1 MKTNEIRRKFI
12 KFFESKQHTYVPS
25 ASTIPI
31 GDQTILFTIAGMTQF
46 KSCLTGEEIRPYK
59 RATNAQKCIRVGDL
73 DDVGKDGRHCTMF
86 EMLGSWSFGD
96 YYKKDA
102 IHWAYEFSKN
112 ELKLDMSRFWATV
125 HHTDD
130 EAFKIWRSIGVPENR
145 IVRLGDKDNF
155 WAMGPTGPCG
165 PCSELYLDQGEH
177 VGQCYEKGLTCSGPG
192 CDCDRY
198 LEFWNLVFMQY
209 NRQED
214 GTLIDLPMK
223 SVDTGSGLERVAAL
237 VQGKNS
243 NFDIDL
249 FTHIKEKIIEVSNKV
264 SQITLMENQLAYKN
278 LSFETLSPQQK
289 VNCNVIADHIRMLTF
304 TLGDGA
310 QFSNE
315 GRGYVLRRVLRRAVL
330 HVKKLCPSWPK
341 NISFLKY
348 IVEIVVS
355 EMGEF
360 YPEIVQN
367 KVRIEEAINIEEL
380 RFNSTLDSGL
390 TKFHTFIEEAKT
402 KNKKTLSGENVFILH
417 DSFGFPSDLTQILCE
432 EIGFKADLESFHK
445 YMQEQKERSR
455 AEAKFYKFDQDDSPW
470 FEFQPANPVKDKN
483 FAGYDIEFKNN
494 YKDDCDVVEQ
504 DIPFSNIKKIRQL
517 KNKMFELVIENTPF
531 YPEGGGQVSD
541 SGWFTTLNKGAKNEF
556 EVVDVRKTVTNI
568 IHVIKHTEYS
578 NEEANRLSK
587 QEIANLFGEK
597 SKVTAIINF
606 TLRQA
611 IMRNHT
617 ATHLAHKALQ
627 IVLGEKVRQ
636 AGSLVNSNALRFDFS
651 HNKAM
656 TTQEIE
662 KVESIVNHVIL
673 KNVRVNVHKSVPLAK
688 AKEMGAMAMFDE
700 KYDDHVRMLEVPGFS
715 LELCGGTHVP
725 ATGAIG
731 LFKIISEGSV
741 TSGVRRIEA
750 VTGTGTFDY
759 LKKLKDNLTN
769 AAESAKCSE
778 NELPHKIQSMRDHN
792 KELERHIA
800 LLQSRLVNTQISGF
814 FANAID
820 LENNIKLISTTI
832 DKADTKEMEL
842 LCDRLKEKK
851 DTIAILSSSTDGRA
865 HIMVSINQN
874 LLKQFKKL
882 SAGNIV
888 KLLSEL
894 VDGKGGGRPDFARGG
909 GASPEKLPGAL
920 KKVEEIIKSMI

>member
-31 GDQTILFTIAGMTQF
+31 GDQTILFTIAGMAQF

-59 RATNAQKCIRVGDL
+59 RATNSQKCIRIGDL

-125 HHTDD
+125 HQTDD
-130 EAFKIWRSIGVPENR
+130 EAFEIWRSIGVPENR
-145 IVRLGDKDNF
+145 IVRLGNKDNF

-209 NRQED
+209 NRLED
-214 GTLIDLPMK
+214 GTLLDLPMK

-249 FTHIKEKIIEVSNKV
+249 FESIKK
-264 SQITLMENQLAYKN
+264 QILNTARIK
-278 LSFETLSPQQK
+278 LSLNDLTQHQK
-289 VNCNVIADHIRMLTF
+289 ESCNVIADHIRLLTF

-310 QFSNE
+310 NFSNE
-315 GRGYVLRRVLRRAVL
+315 GRGYVLRRVLRRAVR
-330 HVKKLCPSWPK
+330 HIHKLSPNWPK
-341 NISFLKY
+341 DKSFLAN
-348 IVEIVVS
+348 IVKTVVD

-360 YPEIVQN
+360 YPEIIQN
-367 KVRIEEAINIEEL
+367 RIRIEESIRNEEL
-380 RFNSTLDSGL
+380 RFNSTLESGL
-390 TKFHTFIEEAKT
+390 TKFNNFIEEIKS
-402 KNKKTLSGENVFILH
+402 KNKKILTGESVFILH
-417 DSFGFPSDLTQILCE
+417 DSFGFPSDLTKILCE
-432 EIGFKADLESFHK
+432 EIGFKADLDNFNKH
-445 YMQEQKERSR
+445 MQEQKERSR
-455 AEAKFYKFDQDDSPW
+455 AEAKFYKFDQDDSKW
-470 FEFQPANPVKDKN
+470 IEFHPANPIKDKN
-483 FAGYDIEFKNN
+483 FTGYNLEFQNCHKDNHEVIE
-494 YKDDCDVVEQ
+494 CP
-504 DIPFSNIKKIRQL
+504 IPFTNIKKIRQL

-541 SGWFTTLNKGAKNEF
+541 SGWFVTLNNGAKNEF
-556 EVVDVRKTVTNI
+556 EIVDVRKTVTNI
-568 IHVIKHTEYS
+568 IHVIKHIEYS
-578 NEEANRLSK
+578 SEESNHLNQ
-587 QEIANLFGEK
+587 QEIIKLFGEK
-597 SKVTAIINF
+597 SKVTAIIDF
-606 TLRQA
+606 TQRQA
-611 IMRNHT
+611 TMRNHT
-617 ATHLAHKALQ
+617 ATHLTHKALQ
-627 IVLGEKVRQ
+627 IVLGENVRQ
-636 AGSLVNSNALRFDFS
+636 AGSLVNPNNLRFDFS
-651 HNKAM
+651 HSKAM
-656 TTQEIE
+656 TTEEIE
-662 KVESIVNHVIL
+662 KVESIVNHQIL
-673 KNVRVNVHKSVPLAK
+673 KNVRIVTHESISLTK

-700 KYDDHVRMLEVPGFS
+700 KYEDYVRMLEVPGYS

-725 ATGAIG
+725 ATGCIG
-731 LFKIISEGSV
+731 LFKITAEGSV

-750 VTGTGTFDY
+750 VTGMNAFDY
-759 LKKLKDNLTN
+759 LKKLKDHIGNS
-769 AAESAKCSE
+769 AETAKCSE
-778 NELPHKIQSMRDHN
+778 AELPHKIQIMRDYS
-792 KELERHIA
+792 KELERRIS
-800 LLQSRLVNTQISGF
+800 LLQSRLVNTQISSLLSN
-814 FANAID
+814 AND
-820 LENNIKLISTTI
+820 LGNNIKLISATLDTS
-832 DKADTKEMEL
+832 DTKEMEL
-842 LCDRLKEKK
+842 LCDRLKEKNGV
-851 DTIAILSSSTDGRA
+851 IAVISSSTDGRA

-888 KLLSEL
+888 KQLSEL

-909 GASPEKLPGAL
+909 GASPEKLPVAL
-920 KKVEEIIKSMI
+920 KKVEEIIKTIL

>member
-12 KFFESKQHTYVPS
+12 KFFESKKHTFVPS

-46 KSCLTGEEIRPYK
+46 KSCLTGEEVRPYK
-59 RATNAQKCIRVGDL
+59 RATNVQKCIRVGDL

-102 IHWAYEFSKN
+102 IQWAYEFSKN

-125 HHTDD
+125 HHSDD
-130 EAFKIWRSIGVPENR
+130 EAFEIWRSIGVPENR

-177 VGQCYEKGLTCSGPG
+177 VGHCSEKGLTCSGPG

-214 GTLIDLPMK
+214 GSLVDLPMK

-237 VQGKNS
+237 IQGKAS
-243 NFDIDL
+243 NFEIDL
-249 FTHIKEKIIEVSNKV
+249 FTKIKEKILVICNEVNEKNFNDNPLQSKKL
-264 SQITLMENQLAYKN
+264 SLEN
-278 LSFETLSPQQK
+278 LSPQQK
-289 VNCNVIADHIRMLTF
+289 ISCNVIADHIRMLTF

-310 QFSNE
+310 NFSNE

-330 HVKKLCPSWPK
+330 HVKKLSPNWPK
-341 NISFLKY
+341 NMSFLGH
-348 IVEIVVS
+348 IVKTVVE

-367 KVRIEEAINIEEL
+367 KARIEESIRNEEL
-380 RFNSTLDSGL
+380 RFNSTLESGL
-390 TKFHTFIEEAKT
+390 AKFHSFIEEAKS

-432 EIGFKADLESFHK
+432 EIGFQADLTNFKKH
-445 YMQEQKERSR
+445 MQEQKERSR
-455 AEAKFYKFDQDDSPW
+455 AEAKFYKFDQDDAPW
-470 FEFQPANPVKDKN
+470 IEFHPANPTKDKN
-483 FAGYDIEFKNN
+483 FAGYHLEFRNGQKEHHDIIE
-494 YKDDCDVVEQ
+494 CP
-504 DIPFSNIKKIRQL
+504 IPFSHIKKIRQL
-517 KNKMFELVIENTPF
+517 KNKMFELVIEDTPF

-541 SGWFTTLNKGAKNEF
+541 SGWFVTLNNGAKNEF
-556 EVVDVRKTVTNI
+556 EIVDVRKTVTSI
-568 IHVIKHTEYS
+568 VHLMKHIEYS
-578 NEEANRLSK
+578 AEDAARLS
-587 QEIANLFGEK
+587 QREITNLFGEK
-597 SKVTAIINF
+597 SKVTAQVDF

-611 IMRNHT
+611 TMRNHT

-627 IVLGEKVRQ
+627 HVLGENVRQ
-636 AGSLVNSNALRFDFS
+636 AGSLVNPNILRFDFS
-651 HNKAM
+651 HSKAM
-656 TTQEIE
+656 TTEEIE
-662 KVESIVNHVIL
+662 KVEFIVNQQVF
-673 KNVRVNVHKSVPLAK
+673 KNIRINTHESVPLAK

-700 KYDDHVRMLEVPGFS
+700 KYDEFVRMLEVPEFS

-725 ATGAIG
+725 ATGCIG

-750 VTGTGTFDY
+750 VTGTGAFDY
-759 LKKLKDNLTN
+759 LKKLKEQIAN
-769 AAESAKCSE
+769 AAEVARCSE
-778 NELPHKIQSMRDHN
+778 AELAHKIHSMRDHN
-792 KELERHIA
+792 KELERHIS
-800 LLQSRLVNTQISGF
+800 LLQSKYVNTQISSLLSH
-814 FANAID
+814 AID
-820 LENNIKLISTTI
+820 LGNNIKLISTTM
-832 DKADTKEMEL
+832 DTSDTKEMEL
-842 LCDRLKEKK
+842 LCDRLKEKSG
-851 DTIAILSSSTDGRA
+851 TISVISSSSDGRA
-865 HIMVSINQN
+865 HIMVAINPN

-882 SAGNIV
+882 SAGSIV
-888 KLLSEL
+888 KQLSEL

-909 GASPEKLPGAL
+909 GSSPEKLPNAL
-920 KKVEEIIKSMI
+920 KKVEDMIKSMI